1 MSTFRTIARKILR
14 DLWGNRSRTAL
25 VALSIAIGVL
35 GVGMI
40 IATWDTLVGD
50 LARRYAAINPAYIE
64 INAPLGITVED
75 LAILARTPGVAD
87 VQGRA
92 VFQGRFRR
100 PDETTWRNIE
110 VIAAPDWDKQTV
122 NRIAPAGGAWP
133 PGRRQALAERA
144 SLAEIGA
151 EIGAEII
158 VDGASGAINLTIA
171 GLAHQQDDVIA
182 IVKGAPVVLVN
193 LATMRQIQ
201 GHDRVNT
208 IYLTAE
214 QAPAADRRSQ
224 AAVAEAAQVRLKKAG
239 YTVGRVTLR
248 DPAAHPAQDV
258 LDVLLLVMGILGVL
272 SLALSSFLVA
282 NTISAL
288 VTQQIRQIGVMKAIG
303 ADSRIIAQAYGLT
316 VVIYGLLGCALAMP
330 LAQRAGYRLA
340 AFLAEQVNADLY
352 PYRPSLIAHVI
363 MLAIGLVVPL
373 LAAAGPLWQGASITV
388 RQAIADYGLGGGSG
402 NHALSRSL
410 AALQG
415 LPRMLTLALRNTVR
429 VPSRLTFTV
438 ITLGLAGA
446 IFIAVLSTD
455 SSFGLTVDTLIEGQ
469 YGMDALI
476 VFSHEERVSWAA
488 PLAES
493 YPDVVRAEAWYFGQ
507 AGMQLASGQEVQVL
521 VQAGPDDTDF
531 YQPSVVRGRWL
542 LPEDDNAIVVNR
554 KWAED
559 EGVAIGDTVVLNLSP
574 KHPETR
580 WIVVGINQD
589 LVQQR
594 TAVFVPFDSLDHVLR
609 RTDRTATLEVRYTV
623 HDTAAQQRITAAL
636 VQLLD
641 SHGARVHSTQV
652 LGQIKTQVTSQYRIL
667 VAFLLIMAGL
677 TALVGGIGL
686 MGMMSINVLERSKEI
701 GVMRAIGADTA
712 TILRLFWGESVIIA
726 LISFVVAALLSW
738 PLSEA
743 MTWAVGMAFIHTPLN
758 FAYAGHGLGLWL
770 LILLLIGTLASIVP
784 AANAASLS
792 VRASLSYE

>member
-1 MSTFRTIARKILR
+1 MYTFRTISRKIVR
-14 DLWGNRSRTAL
+14 DVWGNRSRTAL
-25 VALSIAIGVL
+25 TALSIAIGVL

-40 IATWDTLVGD
+40 IATWDTLMGD

-64 INAPLGITVED
+64 IHAPTGVAVED
-75 LAILARTPGVAD
+75 LTVLARTPGVAE

-92 VFQGRFRR
+92 VFQGRFRL
-100 PDETTWRNIE
+100 PEEPTWRNIE
-110 VIAAPDWDKQTV
+110 VIAAPDWEDQTV
-122 NRIAPAGGAWP
+122 NRIIPESGAWP

-144 SLAEIGA
+144 ALAEIGA
-151 EIGAEII
+151 GLGDEII
-158 VDGASGAINLTIA
+158 VDGLGGEVRLTIA
-171 GLAHQQDDVIA
+171 GLAHQQDDVMT
-182 IVKGAPVVLVN
+182 IVKGAPVVLVS
-193 LATMRQIQ
+193 LDTMRQLQ

-214 QAPAADRRSQ
+214 PGQ
-224 AAVAEAAQVRLKKAG
+224 AAGRDQRAAIAEAAQTRLKKAG

-248 DPAAHPAQDV
+248 DPAQHPAQDV
-258 LDVLLLVMGILGVL
+258 LDVLLLVMGILGAL

-282 NTISAL
+282 NTMSAF

-303 ADSRIIAQAYGLT
+303 ADTRIVAQAYGLT
-316 VVIYGLLGCALAMP
+316 VLIYSLLGCAVAMP

-340 AFLAEQVNADLY
+340 AFLADQINADLY
-352 PYRPSLIAHVI
+352 PYRPSLVAHAI
-363 MLAIGLVVPL
+363 MLAVGLLVPL
-373 LAAAGPLWQGASITV
+373 LAAAGPLWKGASITV

-402 NHALSRSL
+402 DHGLSRSL
-410 AALQG
+410 AAIQG
-415 LPRMLTLALRNTVR
+415 LPRTLALALRNAVR
-429 VPSRLTFTV
+429 VPSRLTLTV
-438 ITLGLAGA
+438 ITLGLGGA

-469 YGMDALI
+469 YGMDALL

-488 PLAES
+488 SLAES
-493 YPDVVRAEAWYFGQ
+493 HPDVAHAEAWYFGQ
-507 AGMQLASGQEVQVL
+507 ATMQLASGQEVQVL
-521 VQAGPDDTDF
+521 VQAGPDDTRF
-531 YQPSVVRGRWL
+531 YQPTMVSGRWL

-554 KWAED
+554 KWAEE

-574 KHPETR
+574 RHPETR

-594 TAVFVPFDSLDHVLR
+594 TGVFVPFDSLDRVLR
-609 RTDRTATLEVRYTV
+609 RTDRTATLEVRYTA
-623 HDTAAQQRITAAL
+623 HDAASQQRITAEL
-636 VQLLD
+636 VRLLD
-641 SHGARVHSTQV
+641 GHGARVHSTQI

-667 VAFLLIMAGL
+667 VVFLLVMAGL

-701 GVMRAIGADTA
+701 GVLRAIGADTPA
-712 TILRLFWGESVIIA
+712 ILQIFWGESIVVA
-726 LISFVVAALLSW
+726 LISFGLAALLSW

-758 FAYAGHGLGLWL
+758 FAYAAHGLGLWL
-770 LILLLIGTLASIVP
+770 LILLTIGTLASIAP
-784 AANAASLS
+784 AASAARLS
-792 VRASLSYE
+792 VRESLSYE